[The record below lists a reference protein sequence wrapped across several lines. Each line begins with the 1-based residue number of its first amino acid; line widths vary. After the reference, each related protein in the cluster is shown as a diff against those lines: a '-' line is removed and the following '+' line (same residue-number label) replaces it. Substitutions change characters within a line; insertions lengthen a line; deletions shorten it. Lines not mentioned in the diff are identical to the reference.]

1 MRQLTYQGNEQ
12 LAWEDVEEPE
22 LSAPTS
28 ALVRPLAVARC
39 DLDLAMVH
47 QGLFPGPYGVG
58 HEIAGQVI
66 AVGNDVATHR
76 PGDLVI
82 VPFQLSCGTCTS
94 CEHRTFAACST
105 HRAPIGASFGFGA
118 AGGSFGAGISDIVA
132 VPHAD
137 HLLIAAPPGIAPAAL
152 AGISDNVTDGYRA
165 VADALTRHP
174 GADVLVTAG
183 GLPSVSLYATATA
196 IALGASSVRYID
208 RDHERVSAAASL
220 GADADVH
227 TGPWP
232 RRLSPATITVD
243 ATGTPDGLACTLR
256 STRPY
261 GTCTLVAIYFQ
272 PVEVDLLDLYTRGIT
287 IHTSR
292 VDSRRHIPDV
302 LRLVSTG
309 ELDPLAIPTT
319 IAPWEQAAEA
329 WLTPATKL
337 IVQRDHDVALPE
349 SQEPSRERR
358 ARPSLCGCE

>member
-22 LSAPTS
+22 LSAPRS

-105 HRAPIGASFGFGA
+105 RRAPIGASFGFGA

-165 VADALTRHP
+165 VAD
-174 GADVLVTAG
+174 
-183 GLPSVSLYATATA
+183 
-196 IALGASSVRYID
+196 
-208 RDHERVSAAASL
+208 
-220 GADADVH
+220 VH
-227 TGPWP
+227 IGPWP